1 MFSVDLRG
9 HEVERRVA
17 QAYARCSRHPSQFF
31 AVLVGELSTPVDQ
44 AEVASRVDNA
54 IRIEDTALLV
64 GEDRL
69 VLLLEGHRH
78 SSDPLRV
85 AQRLLAEYPG
95 LLRRLGIAGN
105 VAYYSTPEE
114 MYEAAQRAMEAAS
127 PEQPIRHGHAQLRR
141 DAEYRLQFEDELT
154 AAVRLGRLEPY
165 FQPIVDLANGQIRG
179 FEALVRWKH
188 PTEGLLLPEDFLG
201 IAKDCGLLPDL
212 DRYILEQSLNQLELW
227 SDEVDY
233 PIRVNVNL
241 CSDHF
246 LNDGGVRELSE
257 IVRKHQ
263 KVIGQLRMD
272 ISEDVLRYE
281 RGLAALYALQGLK
294 IGFHLDDFMVSPDS
308 FRCLHSFPF
317 DSLKVDRTLIAEME
331 EEVNAELIAAVLRI
345 AQRMKIRTTAEGLV
359 THAQLEELRQ
369 LGCNE
374 AQGFLF
380 SPAIDA
386 ASALDFLKVGP
397 RW

>member
-9 HEVERRVA
+9 EEVERRVA
-17 QAYARCSRHPSQFF
+17 QSYARCSRHSSQFF
-31 AVLVGELSTPVDQ
+31 AVLIGELAKPINLVDLAVK
-44 AEVASRVDNA
+44 AESA
-54 IRIEDTALLV
+54 IRIEDSALLV

-85 AQRLLAEYPG
+85 AHRLFSEFPG
-95 LLRRLGIAGN
+95 LVNRIGIAGN
-105 VAYYSTPEE
+105 VSYYTSGTE
-114 MYEAAQRAMEAAS
+114 MFEAALRAVESAS
-127 PEQPIRHGHAQLRR
+127 PEQPVRHAHAQLRR
-141 DAEYRLQFEDELT
+141 DAEYRLQFEDELV
-154 AAVRLGRLEPY
+154 AAVREGRLEPY
-165 FQPIVDLANGQIRG
+165 FQPIVDLSNGQIRG
-179 FEALVRWKH
+179 FEALVRWMH
-188 PTEGLLLPEDFLG
+188 PTEGLLLPENFLG

-212 DRYILEQSLNQLELW
+212 DRYILKQSLHQLELW
-227 SDEVDY
+227 QGEVDY

-246 LNDGGVRELSE
+246 LNEGGVQELTS
-257 IVRKHQ
+257 IVERHQ
-263 KVIGQLRMD
+263 KVMSMLRLD
-272 ISEDVLRYE
+272 ISEDVLRFE
-281 RGLAALYALQGLK
+281 RGLAALYTLQGLK

-386 ASALDFLKVGP
+386 KAALEFLKVGP

>member
-1 MFSVDLRG
+1 MFSIDARG
-9 HEVERRVA
+9 EEVERRVA
-17 QAYARCSRHPSQFF
+17 QSFARCSRHPAQFF
-31 AVLVGELSTPVDQ
+31 AVMVGELSLPFNLTELGAKV
-44 AEVASRVDNA
+44 EGA

-64 GEDRL
+64 GESKL

-85 AQRLLAEYPG
+85 AHRLFSELPG
-95 LLRRLGIAGN
+95 LVRRIGIAGN
-105 VAYYSTPEE
+105 VGYYDSALE
-114 MYEAAQRAMEAAS
+114 MYGAAERALEAATA
-127 PEQPIRHGHAQLRR
+127 EQPIRHGHAQLRR
-141 DAEYRLQFEDELT
+141 DAEYRLQFEDELIS
-154 AAVRLGRLEPY
+154 AVREGRLEPY
-165 FQPIVDLANGQIRG
+165 FQPIVDLGNGQIRG

-188 PTEGLLLPEDFLG
+188 PTEGLLLPENFLG

-212 DRYILEQSLNQLELW
+212 DRFILRKSLQQLELW
-227 SDEVDY
+227 SDQVDY

-246 LNDGGVRELSE
+246 LNEGGVRELAT
-257 IVRKHQ
+257 IVGEHQ
-263 KVIGQLRMD
+263 SVIGQLRMD

-281 RGLAALYALQGLK
+281 RGLAALYTLQGLK
-294 IGFHLDDFMVSPDS
+294 IGFHLDDFIVSPES

-386 ASALDFLKVGP
+386 QAALEFLKVGP

>member
-1 MFSVDLRG
+1 MFSVDPHG
-9 HEVERRVA
+9 EEVHRRVA
-17 QAYARCSRHPSQFF
+17 QSYARCSRHPSQFF
-31 AVLVGELSTPVDQ
+31 AVMVGELARPVDLADLAVK
-44 AEVASRVDNA
+44 AESA
-54 IRIEDTALLV
+54 IRIEDSAVLV

-85 AQRLLAEYPG
+85 AQRLLAEFPG
-95 LLRRLGIAGN
+95 LVLRLGIAGN
-105 VAYYSTPEE
+105 VTYYSSAGE
-114 MYEAAQRAMEAAS
+114 MYEAAQRAMESAG
-127 PEQPIRHGHAQLRR
+127 PELPIRHAHAQLRR

-154 AAVRLGRLEPY
+154 AAVRQGRLEPY

-179 FEALVRWKH
+179 FEALVRWHH
-188 PTEGLLLPEDFLG
+188 PTEGLLLPENFLS
-201 IAKDCGLLPDL
+201 IAADCGLLPDL
-212 DRYILEQSLNQLELW
+212 DRYILEQSLRQLELW
-227 SDEVDY
+227 TGEVDY

-246 LNDGGVRELSE
+246 LNEGGVRELSE
-257 IVRKHQ
+257 IVQRHQ
-263 KVIGQLRMD
+263 NVIGQLRMD

-386 ASALDFLKVGP
+386 EAALDFLKVGP

>member
-1 MFSVDLRG
+1 MFSRDPEG
-9 HEVERRVA
+9 AEVERRVA
-17 QAYARCSRHPSQFF
+17 QSFARCSRHEGQFF
-31 AVLVGELSTPVDQ
+31 AVMVAELGQPVDLSTLPQKV
-44 AEVASRVDNA
+44 ESA

-64 GEDRL
+64 GEDKL

-85 AQRLLAEYPG
+85 ALRFFDDHPG
-95 LLRRLGIAGN
+95 LVLRIGIAGN
-105 VAYYSTPEE
+105 VTYYQSSTE
-114 MYEAAQRAMEAAS
+114 MYEAAQRALESAGS
-127 PEQPIRHGHAQLRR
+127 ENPIRHAHAQLRR

-154 AAVRLGRLEPY
+154 AAVREGRLEPY
-165 FQPIVDLANGQIRG
+165 FQPIVDLSNGQIRG
-179 FEALVRWKH
+179 FEALVRWMH
-188 PTEGLLLPEDFLG
+188 PSEGLLLPENFLV

-212 DRYILEQSLNQLELW
+212 DRYILKQSLVQLELW
-227 SDEVDY
+227 QGVVDY

-246 LNDGGVRELSE
+246 LNEGGVKELSA
-257 IVRKHQ
+257 IVADHQ
-263 KVIGQLRMD
+263 KVVGQLRLD

-281 RGLAALYALQGLK
+281 RGLAALYTLQGLK

-331 EEVNAELIAAVLRI
+331 EEVNAELITAVLRI
-345 AQRMKIRTTAEGLV
+345 AQRMKIRTTAEGLM

-386 ASALDFLKVGP
+386 KAALEFLKVGP

>member
-1 MFSVDLRG
+1 MFSLDSQG
-9 HEVERRVA
+9 QEVGRRVA
-17 QAYARCSRHPSQFF
+17 QSFARCSRHSNQFF
-31 AVLVGELSTPVDQ
+31 AVMVAELSRPGSV
-44 AEVASRVDNA
+44 EELASKVESA

-64 GEDRL
+64 GESQL

-85 AQRLLAEYPG
+85 AHRLFQDHPG
-95 LLRRLGIAGN
+95 LVIRIGIAGN
-105 VAYYSTPEE
+105 VSYYQNAEE
-114 MYEAAQRAMEAAS
+114 MFEAARRACDLAS
-127 PEQPIRHGHAQLRR
+127 PQQPIRHAHAQLRR

-154 AAVRLGRLEPY
+154 AAVREGRLEPY
-165 FQPIVDLANGQIRG
+165 FQPIVDLGNGQIRG
-179 FEALVRWKH
+179 FEALVRWVH
-188 PTEGLLLPEDFLG
+188 PTEGLLLPENFLS
-201 IAKDCGLLPDL
+201 IARDCGLLPDL
-212 DRYILEQSLNQLELW
+212 DRYILNQSLQQLELW
-227 SDEVDY
+227 QGAVDY

-246 LNDGGVRELSE
+246 LNEGGVRELSA
-257 IVRKHQ
+257 IVEAHRD
-263 KVIGQLRMD
+263 VMGQLRLD

-281 RGLAALYALQGLK
+281 RGLAALYTLQGLK

-331 EEVNAELIAAVLRI
+331 EEVNAELITAVLRI

-386 ASALDFLKVGP
+386 AAALEFLKVGP

>member
-1 MFSVDLRG
+1 MAAELNLP
-9 HEVERRVA
+9 VE
-17 QAYARCSRHPSQFF
+17 PTG
-31 AVLVGELSTPVDQ
+31 L
-44 AEVASRVDNA
+44 AEKVESA
-54 IRIEDTALLV
+54 IRIEDSALLV
-64 GEDRL
+64 GENRL

-85 AQRLLAEYPG
+85 AHRLFEEHPG
-95 LLRRLGIAGN
+95 LVKRIGIAGN
-105 VAYYSTPEE
+105 VAYYASSEE
-114 MYEAAQRAMEAAS
+114 MFQAAERALEAATAT
-127 PEQPIRHGHAQLRR
+127 QPVRHAHAQLRR

-154 AAVRLGRLEPY
+154 AAVRDGRLEPY
-165 FQPIVDLANGQIRG
+165 FQPIVDLGNGLIRG

-188 PTEGLLLPEDFLG
+188 PSEGMLLPDSFLG
-201 IAKDCGLLPDL
+201 IARDCGLLPEL
-212 DRYILEQSLNQLELW
+212 DRFILEQSLRQLELW
-227 SDEVDY
+227 QGEVDY

-246 LNDGGVRELSE
+246 LQEGGLAELTR
-257 IVRKHQ
+257 IVERYRHL
-263 KVIGQLRMD
+263 VGQLRLD
-272 ISEDVLRYE
+272 ISEDVVRYE
-281 RGLAALYALQGLK
+281 RGLAALYALQGLR

-317 DSLKVDRTLIAEME
+317 DSLKVDRTLLAEME
-331 EEVNAELIAAVLRI
+331 DEVNAELIAAVLRI

-359 THAQLEELRQ
+359 THAQLEELRG
-369 LGCNE
+369 LGCDE

-386 ASALDFLKVGP
+386 KSALEFLKSGP